1 MDGVIIDW
9 TGVRTK
15 RSGYKSGEVIFAQ
28 GEPSL
33 SVLHLERGTAR
44 LSVLAST
51 GHTATIAIMHSGDFF
66 GEECIAR
73 QLLRRASAIA
83 LSACTL
89 IEIESQEFRRH
100 LSAKPQLADLFV
112 RHILAR
118 NIRIEADLVDHLF
131 NVAEKRLARTL
142 LLLARHGEGHDH
154 VWRVLPH
161 VSQSVLAEM
170 VGTTR
175 ARVNVFMNKF
185 RKLGVLEYNRDL
197 KINTSLLAVLTADT
211 SR

>member
-9 TGVRTK
+9 AGVRTK
-15 RSGYKSGEVIFAQ
+15 RSNHKSGEVIFPQ
-28 GEPSL
+28 GEPST
-33 SVLHLERGTAR
+33 SVLYLERGTAR
-44 LSVLAST
+44 LSVLSST
-51 GHTATIAIMHSGDFF
+51 GNTATIAIIHSGDFF
-66 GEECIAR
+66 GEECIAG
-73 QLLRRASAIA
+73 QLLRRSSAIV

-100 LSAKPQLADLFV
+100 LSAKPQLADRFV

-118 NIRIEADLVDHLF
+118 NGRIEDDLVDQLF

-142 LLLARHGEGHDH
+142 LLLARHGEEHDRA
-154 VWRVLPH
+154 WRILPH

-185 RKLGVLEYNRDL
+185 RKLGCLEYHGEL